1 MKTKELKTKR
11 EKELQDLLKEK
22 RVQLRELR
30 FKTASGRLADNQS
43 IGRIKRDIARIMT
56 ILKEKSHA

>member
-1 MKTKELKTKR
+1 MKTKELKTKG